1 MMTKKEKPMLSV
13 AAIIQAQGRW
23 DRALAGKNTSEQ
35 RNIKNYCNKIEMVKY
50 CSFPHHLFHL
60 SRIKLFLRNKIYNET
75 NNFQIH
81 RVFSKTYAGLKVGLL
96 CVYFNFL

>member
-60 SRIKLFLRNKIYNET
+60 SRIKLFLGIRFT
-75 NNFQIH
+75 MRQIIF
-81 RVFSKTYAGLKVGLL
+81 RYTEFSQRPTLD
-96 CVYFNFL
+96 